1 MEAMNKYI
9 NRYGILAVIITA
21 VCFIM
26 SSCGGDDEP
35 TPKPIPVPNPTPTVN
50 VQEIIESAITMNA
63 EEMKLYVA
71 VAEQEGGRAVLSG
84 TVAETKA
91 SSKVNIDGIYD
102 TKKSCY
108 VFDLSGI
115 DVGSTYR
122 YRVAVYNASGQKVM
136 ESKELTAVIPESANV
151 DKDGTEGGSE
161 GMRGGTYVYN
171 N

>member
-1 MEAMNKYI
+1 MNKYI

-35 TPKPIPVPNPTPTVN
+35 TPKPTPVPDPTPTVN